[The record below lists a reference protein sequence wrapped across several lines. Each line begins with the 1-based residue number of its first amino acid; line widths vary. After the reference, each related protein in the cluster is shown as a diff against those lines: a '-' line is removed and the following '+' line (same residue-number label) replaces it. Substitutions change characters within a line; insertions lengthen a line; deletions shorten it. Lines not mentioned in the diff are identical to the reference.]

1 MSQSNRGLTHISKS
15 LMQDAYKARKNEEGI
30 MFNGCY
36 STEARTANLVTQ
48 EALVETSLQA
58 KSQGFH
64 HIIIL
69 IERTSLDQLC
79 NKKKSPH

>member
-1 MSQSNRGLTHISKS
+1 
-15 LMQDAYKARKNEEGI
+15 MQDAYKARKNEERI
-30 MFNGCY
+30 MFNECH
-36 STEARTANLVTQ
+36 STEARTAHLATQ

-69 IERTSLDQLC
+69 TERKSLEQLC